1 MDGAEALLN
10 HSIEDE
16 KRDDRGHG
24 DVLHSLRHCVM
35 RPVSARLTAIAA
47 LWVLAVLVSASSSY
61 AQAQQT
67 LRVVPLVKDGQVL
80 VSFELVNGLTDEVRA
95 AIQSGLTTTFTY
107 NVELRMDVPAWVD
120 RTIATATIASS
131 VEYDNLKRQYMMGFR
146 IDGRTEESKST
157 TDENEVRQW
166 MTTVKHLAL
175 FKTTMLEP
183 NREYYIRVSASARPA
198 NGSMLW
204 PFGSGTSAQGKFTF
218 IR

>member
-1 MDGAEALLN
+1 
-10 HSIEDE
+10 
-16 KRDDRGHG
+16 
-24 DVLHSLRHCVM
+24 M
-35 RPVSARLTAIAA
+35 RPVSARLAAIAG
-47 LWVLAVLVSASSSY
+47 LWVLAVLAGATPSY
-61 AQAQQT
+61 AQARQT

-120 RTIATATIASS
+120 RTIATAVVTSS
-131 VEYDNLKRQYMMGFR
+131 VEYDNLKRQYIMGFR
-146 IDGRTEESKST
+146 VDGRTEDSKST

-183 NREYYIRVSASARPA
+183 NRDYYIRVSATARPA

-204 PFGSGTSAQGKFTF
+204 PFASGTSAQGKFTF